1 MNTENQV
8 KQIIAN
14 QFGIELNTVEN
25 NKYLV
30 DYNLDSLDIAEIVMS
45 LEQDFKIA
53 IEDDEY
59 KPVSTVGEIVDLVK
73 SKLEKK

>member
-1 MNTENQV
+1 MNTENHV
-8 KQIIAN
+8 KQIIAK
-14 QFGIELNTVEN
+14 QFGIEINAVESD
-25 NKYLV
+25 KYLV

-59 KPVSTVGEIVDLVK
+59 KPVSTVGEIVELVR
-73 SKLEKK
+73 SKLEKQ